1 MHITL
6 RNLKIDD
13 AASEE
18 TLSFTASVY
27 INGKRAGTAANEG
40 RGGANTYYPHALAEA
55 LRAHAATLPARRL
68 VFGGGHIIT
77 AQPDADWVI
86 GDLVDEYLQLHQ
98 AAH

>member
-55 LRAHAATLPARRL
+55 LRAHAATLPSAEVTL
-68 VFGGGHIIT
+68 SGGFTVIMR
-77 AQPDADWVI
+77 PDADWII
-86 GDLVDEYLQLHQ
+86 GDLINEYSEVSR
-98 AAH
+98 